1 MVKEMNNIKFEK
13 LNKINKNTKIV
24 GLIVVILIV
33 GVIGF
38 NLIRKAF
45 ASPSESYL
53 ADQTVSNLE
62 FKGATLNYANNISTY
77 EVDVTNTLS
86 SKYTLKTI
94 TITFKDEEGATIETL
109 TGYVGD
115 FIEANDSKVLTA
127 SVDKE
132 IKDVASITYTVN
144 K

>member
-1 MVKEMNNIKFEK
+1 MKMNNIKFEK
-13 LNKINKNTKIV
+13 LNKISKNTKIV
-24 GLIVVILIV
+24 GLVVIILTV

-38 NLIRKAF
+38 NLIRSAF

-62 FKGATLNYANNISTY
+62 FKNATLNYANNVSTY
-77 EVDVTNTLS
+77 EVDVTNTTS

-94 TITFKDEEGATIETL
+94 TIKFLDADSNEIETL

-115 FIEANDSKVLTA
+115 FIDANDSKVLTA

>member
-1 MVKEMNNIKFEK
+1 MKMNNIKFER
-13 LNKINKNTKIV
+13 LNKISKNTKIV
-24 GLIVVILIV
+24 GLIVIILTV
-33 GVIGF
+33 GVVGF
-38 NLIRKAF
+38 HLIKAAF

-62 FKGATLNYANNISTY
+62 FKNATLNYANNVSTY
-77 EVDVTNTLS
+77 EVDVTNTTS

-94 TITFKDEEGATIETL
+94 TIKFLDSDSNEIETL

-115 FIEANDSKVLTA
+115 FIDANDSKVLTA

-132 IKDVASITYTVN
+132 IKNVASITYTVN